1 LDIELHGVR
10 AYAAARG
17 HHDIDVDIA
26 RVYHKRHHTGYRRH
40 HNATI
45 KDPCTRI
52 RIKQLDSEGYPWAI
66 VRGDGQVEVLF
77 DKDIV
82 AIYISSSHEIPFHDD
97 TITLKSWVQELGGG
111 RCVIGFLLL
120 KQGTAATRAVSIVA
134 VIVMVVSIAPA
145 QDSCE

>member
-1 LDIELHGVR
+1 M
-10 AYAAARG
+10 
-17 HHDIDVDIA
+17 
-26 RVYHKRHHTGYRRH
+26 
-40 HNATI
+40 
-45 KDPCTRI
+45 
-52 RIKQLDSEGYPWAI
+52 KQLDSEGHARAS
-66 VRGDGQVEVLF
+66 VHGDDQGEGLF

-82 AIYISSSHEIPFHDD
+82 AIYISSSHEISFDDD

-111 RCVIGFLLL
+111 RCVVGFLLL